1 MDRKKWGTILIVT
14 GVVSAVVGVVLRW
27 TNVDVAWINQG
38 IAIVAAVAGMIGVPL
53 AFIPKANP

>member
-14 GVVSAVVGVVLRW
+14 GVVCAVAGVVLRF
-27 TNVDVAWINQG
+27 TQVDVGWINQG
-38 IAIVAAVAGMIGVPL
+38 LAIVAALAGMLGVPL